1 VKRPP
6 GFSAGKSGGSPA
18 VPPPPAGAGW
28 ADIFATLDEV
38 ATQRAGLTPAES
50 AVLLVLRRGLTNR
63 EIAAQLG
70 ETESAVKRRV
80 SACLKKFRVPTRTRL
95 IALLR

>member
-1 VKRPP
+1 MSRGAKKTPAIVLPQ
-6 GFSAGKSGGSPA
+6 SGLTG
-18 VPPPPAGAGW
+18 GEAGW
-28 ADIFATLDEV
+28 TDLFASLDESV
-38 ATQRAGLTPAES
+38 RQKTALTRAES
-50 AVLLVLRRGLTNR
+50 AVVVLVRSGLTNR

-70 ETESAVKRRV
+70 QPEATVKRHV